1 MGPLRPNERTSEPS
15 APSTSSTSSRVLAKS
30 LVVVASLALVLAA
43 CSSTGVKSRA
53 GRSSR
58 PTTPSSA
65 PASAP
70 STAPKASPTTL
81 GSLHDITFVNPD
93 SGWALGELP
102 AGTVVARSTDGGRSW
117 SAWGAPLPGAALAAE
132 QAGFGASLTVM
143 LAGNGVGSN
152 VADGVVSVQGS
163 PTLLVSTD
171 RLMSWHAV
179 GFPAP
184 VLAVAAAPGPVWPG
198 GTPATAPG
206 VDEEPLWV
214 LVGPL
219 PAKEAPAQAKD
230 FGPPGSLLVAL
241 LYPATASWK
250 PYGRLAGPSWTG
262 RSAVS
267 SARFVRLGAGS
278 GYAVVTGFAT
288 DPSVPAGYQP
298 VALVEETTNY
308 GFTWRLLTTPCGTL
322 GNAALLSAVSLD
334 VLWLGCAGEPSAG
347 IQMKAVYRS
356 LDAGRSW
363 EEVWDGGSHGTLP
376 GAVPGA
382 VPISSGYLEDVVG
395 LSPADA
401 FVGLGRGGLL
411 HTSDGGRTWQSVVPH
426 IGGSGGIEQLD
437 VLDAADAWAHV
448 GDGRLWATTN
458 GRQWSQIAKAR

>member
-1 MGPLRPNERTSEPS
+1 MTRLRPNKRTEEQGALSM
-15 APSTSSTSSRVLAKS
+15 SSWVLARS
-30 LVVVASLALVLAA
+30 LAVMASLTVVLAA
-43 CSSTGVKSRA
+43 CSSTGVTSRA
-53 GRSSR
+53 GRRGR
-58 PTTPSSA
+58 PATPSSA
-65 PASAP
+65 PSSAP
-70 STAPKASPTTL
+70 STAPKASTATL
-81 GSLHDITFVNPD
+81 GALHDITFVRPG

-102 AGTVVARSTDGGRSW
+102 VGTVVARSTDGGRSW
-117 SAWGAPLPGAALAAE
+117 SAWGAPLPGATLAAE
-132 QAGFGASLTVM
+132 HAGFEASLTVM

-179 GFPAP
+179 RFPAP
-184 VLAVAAAPGPVWPG
+184 VLGVAAAPGPLWPG

-219 PAKEAPAQAKD
+219 PANEAPAQAKD

-250 PYGRLAGPSWTG
+250 PYGTLAGPSWTG
-262 RSAVS
+262 RSAIS
-267 SARFVRLGAGS
+267 SARFVRLSAAS
-278 GYAVVTGFAT
+278 GYAVVTG
-288 DPSVPAGYQP
+288 SVRDASLPAGYQQ
-298 VALVEETTNY
+298 VALVEETTDY
-308 GFTWRLLTTPCGTL
+308 GFTWRLLPTPCATRDYT
-322 GNAALLSAVSLD
+322 ALLSPVSLD

-347 IQMKAVYRS
+347 NQMKAVYRS

-363 EEVWDGGSHGTLP
+363 EAVWDGGSHGKP
-376 GAVPGA
+376 PGA
-382 VPISSGYLEDVVG
+382 VPISSGYLGAVVG

-411 HTSDGGRTWQSVVPH
+411 HTSDGGRTWQGVVPH

-437 VLDAADAWAHV
+437 VLDAADAWALV
-448 GDGRLWATTN
+448 GGGRLWATTD
-458 GRQWSQIAKAR
+458 GRRWSQIASAPGARAPR